1 MVKDLYAISQTSLKV
16 GSQTCEPGPCA
27 WWAGISFALE
37 SILMIAEGLRLAAL
51 GINPVRYLLNLSIR
65 VDQFMFFLLCGHD

>member
-1 MVKDLYAISQTSLKV
+1 VVKDLYAISQTSLKV

-27 WWAGISFALE
+27 WWTGTSFALK

-51 GINPVRYLLNLSIR
+51 GISPVRYLINLPIR
-65 VDQFMFFLLCGHD
+65 VDQFMFFLVCGHD

>member
-1 MVKDLYAISQTSLKV
+1 
-16 GSQTCEPGPCA
+16 
-27 WWAGISFALE
+27 
-37 SILMIAEGLRLAAL
+37 MIAEGLRLAAL